1 MIEYIVICIAALLAS
16 ALTFFSGFG
25 LGTILMPVFALFF
38 PVEVAIGLTAIV
50 HFLNGLFKLLLVGK
64 NADRRVVLFFGL
76 PAAAAAVV
84 GAALLALLAHMPALF
99 TYQIGSQPFT
109 VTPVKF
115 VVALLLLMFT
125 ALELWPR
132 FHELSFDRKFLPFG
146 GLVSGFFGG
155 LSGNQG
161 AFRSAFLIKG
171 GLSKEA
177 FIGTGVVIATLIDIA
192 RLSYY
197 SQSVLRLD
205 ANTDYYLLAC
215 ATISAFLGAV
225 LGNRLLKKITMEA
238 VRWTVS
244 AMLIVIAVL
253 LAAGVV

>member
-1 MIEYIVICIAALLAS
+1 MIEYVAICIAALVAS

-50 HFLNGLFKLLLVGK
+50 HFLNGLFKLILVGR
-64 NADRRVVLFFGL
+64 NADRHVVLFFGL
-76 PAAAAAVV
+76 PAAAAALG
-84 GAALLALLAHMPALF
+84 GAALLALLTHLPPLF
-99 TYQIGSQPFT
+99 TYQFGAQQFT

-125 ALELWPR
+125 ALELSPR

-161 AFRSAFLIKG
+161 AFRSAFLIKS
-171 GLSKEA
+171 GLTKEA
-177 FIGTGVVIATLIDIA
+177 FIASGVVIATLIDIA

-205 ANTDYYLLAC
+205 TSTDYYLLTC
-215 ATISAFLGAV
+215 ATLSAFLGAV
-225 LGNRLLKKITMEA
+225 IGNRLLKKITMEA
-238 VRWTVS
+238 VRWIVS
-244 AMLIVIAVL
+244 VMLIVIAVL
-253 LAAGVV
+253 LGAGVV